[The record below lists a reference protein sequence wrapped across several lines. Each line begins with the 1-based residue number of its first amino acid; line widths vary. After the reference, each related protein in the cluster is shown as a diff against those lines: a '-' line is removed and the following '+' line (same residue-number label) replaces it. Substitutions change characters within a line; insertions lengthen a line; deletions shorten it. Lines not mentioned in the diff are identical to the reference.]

1 MIIEKVKE
9 FGGHLSFYFS
19 TGMTWLLGNQV
30 HEHAMNF
37 KDTLDYIGIST
48 LTNQYKCNLMVI
60 TLDKRK
66 EQIVWKDLDC
76 PKDKKKKKWFKILN

>member
-37 KDTLDYIGIST
+37 KDTLDYIGTIFSS
-48 LTNQYKCNLMVI
+48 LGMIIGFIYSSCLLYVFVR
-60 TLDKRK
+60 DKICIRNKTVKVRLRK
-66 EQIVWKDLDC
+66 
-76 PKDKKKKKWFKILN
+76 